1 MGHINQYNATRTV
14 RADGESVTQT
24 ETNAVGDI
32 SMTLGTALDD
42 VNDSITTYPKCSYTN
57 TAASALIKTGAGQVY
72 GVIINSH
79 NSGTLKLW
87 DNTAGSGTVIC
98 NTITFAAGERFI
110 PLLGATFG
118 TGLYATIGGTAADIT
133 ILYR

>member
-1 MGHINQYNATRTV
+1 MKETLAEYQSTPPILKE
-14 RADGESVTQT
+14 GENTSLQVDNKGNLKSTLSV
-24 ETNAVGDI
+24 
-32 SMTLGTALDD
+32 ALDD
-42 VNDSITTYPKCSYTN
+42 TNDSITNYPKCSYVN
-57 TAASALIKTGAGQVY
+57 LSASALVKTGAGQIY

-79 NSGTLKLW
+79 TSGTLKLW
-87 DNTAGSGTVIC
+87 DNTAASSTVLC

-118 TGLYATIGGTAADIT
+118 TGLYATIGGTADLT